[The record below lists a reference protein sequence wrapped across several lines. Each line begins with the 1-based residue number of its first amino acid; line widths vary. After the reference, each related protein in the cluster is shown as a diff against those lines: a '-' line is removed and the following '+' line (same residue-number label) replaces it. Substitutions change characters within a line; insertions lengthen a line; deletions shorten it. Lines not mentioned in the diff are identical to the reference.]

1 MNKIGNCECDCH
13 KIDILIVLIPSKIL
27 NRDDRYEAMLYADK
41 IVKDN
46 NQNKKHTK
54 IIDDLYDYK
63 IYYDNIVGIDN
74 IKIKN
79 LKNGVKIWYK

>member
-1 MNKIGNCECDCH
+1 MNKLENCSCDCH
-13 KIDILIVLIPSKIL
+13 KIDILVILIPSKIL
-27 NRDDRYEAMLYADK
+27 NRDDRYEAILVADK

-54 IIDDLYDYK
+54 IIDDIYDYK

-74 IKIKN
+74 IKIKK
-79 LKNGVKIWYK
+79 LKNGIVIWYK